1 MNIFWALQNVDNT
14 FVEGYVKVRD
24 YCHVTEKYRGAA
36 HRYCSINVSLNYKI
50 PIVFYN
56 LKKYDT
62 HLIMQELGKIWIT
75 KMQGLWPLII
85 ISYTFFLSY

>member
-56 LKKYDT
+56 PKKIWCTSYYART
-62 HLIMQELGKIWIT
+62 WQIWIT
-75 KMQGLWPLII
+75 KMQGL
-85 ISYTFFLSY
+85 